1 MYLLYNHFH
10 AKYDLT
16 HDTRYCRSRFSRPRE
31 HEGEKGN
38 ISKCPLSFWPKFW
51 GMLRSYFVEYAMWG
65 GLSTIFCCKRKFHT
79 TSTAWPW
86 TGGDFH
92 KKMWGYALRSSGT

>member
-16 HDTRYCRSRFSRPRE
+16 HDTRYCRSRFSQPRE

-51 GMLRSYFVEYAMWG
+51 EMLRSY
-65 GLSTIFCCKRKFHT
+65 CCRVCDVGRAVNNLLLQT
-79 TSTAWPW
+79 EVP
-86 TGGDFH
+86 
-92 KKMWGYALRSSGT
+92 YY